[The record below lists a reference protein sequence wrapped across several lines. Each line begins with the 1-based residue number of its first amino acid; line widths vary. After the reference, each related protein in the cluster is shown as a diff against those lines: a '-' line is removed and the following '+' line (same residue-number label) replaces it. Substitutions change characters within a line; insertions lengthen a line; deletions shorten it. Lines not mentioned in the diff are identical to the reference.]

1 LASLDPIDS
10 KINETFKLTTEKV
23 LIAMNDNY
31 LLACQENSL
40 TVFHKAE
47 DHFFQ
52 KKPHVYT
59 LPFDVPMTVSLAED
73 KQIFLLINQLK

>member
-1 LASLDPIDS
+1 
-10 KINETFKLTTEKV
+10 
-23 LIAMNDNY
+23 MNDNY